1 MLQELMVE
9 AQTRERVRVSDQ
21 NRRKEFVRRLAVM
34 RRRQRR
40 AEAARRAVQML
51 SVW

>member
-9 AQTRERVRVSDQ
+9 AQTRERLRVTDE
-21 NRRKEFVRRLAVM
+21 NRRKEFVRRLAIM

-40 AEAARRAVQML
+40 ADAARRAVQML